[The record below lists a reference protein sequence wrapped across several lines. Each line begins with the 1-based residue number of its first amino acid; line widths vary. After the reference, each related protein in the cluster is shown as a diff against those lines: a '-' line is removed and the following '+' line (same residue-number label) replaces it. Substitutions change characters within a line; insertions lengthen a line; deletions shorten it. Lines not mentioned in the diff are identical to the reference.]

1 VIALSHSE
9 GSGGFEREFL
19 IRVARR
25 DEKAVAQF
33 AAHVRTVAWIWLKKN
48 HPQRAKM
55 SGEVERLAGLACQAI
70 VQSPEEW
77 TEPGN
82 LGGLLRRLCV
92 VNVRP
97 ERAGSGE
104 AAIAAPADGSPDWSS
119 GGYSDSV
126 RRLLDEL
133 PAKDRELLIGVFRQE
148 ERPQPGSS
156 EGAYLRLLLFRA
168 RLRFRDLLAATTA
181 SSIPPV

>member
-1 VIALSHSE
+1 MTPLSQSE
-9 GSGGFEREFL
+9 GSGAFEGEFL
-19 IRVARR
+19 ARVAGE
-25 DEKAVAQF
+25 DAEAVAQF

-48 HPQRAKM
+48 HPQRANRP
-55 SGEVERLAGLACQAI
+55 GEVERLAGLACQAI

-77 TEPGN
+77 TVPGN

-92 VNVRP
+92 ANVRP

-104 AAIAAPADGSPDWSS
+104 VAIGAPADGLPDWLS
-119 GGYSDSV
+119 GGYSESV

-148 ERPQPGSS
+148 ERPRPDRG

-168 RLRFRDLLAATTA
+168 RLRFRDLLAAA
-181 SSIPPV
+181 GSSSISPV